1 MGLKQNT
8 FLGGLIQ
15 REIEIIN
22 GLVILFELYMKMM
35 ISLYLYF

>member
-1 MGLKQNT
+1 MGLEPNT
-8 FLGGLIQ
+8 SLGVFIQ

-35 ISLYLYF
+35 IFLYLYF

>member
-1 MGLKQNT
+1 MGLKPNT

-22 GLVILFELYMKMM
+22 GLVILFEL
-35 ISLYLYF
+35 L